1 MTITYTY
8 THTANIESPTGYTTE
23 LFVDNIIIGV
33 PSILNDNSTVVNI
46 NKSENKA
53 LMLYQENDGII
64 KSHRQYVSTINKF
77 AVHDVIYMNGGL
89 ARHDY
94 AVGTTEGQ
102 AIVAKLEETW
112 ADEVSS
118 YTTNSENIVSEYT
131 ASRPPYTNNIISFYN
146 FEEPSDAIK
155 TTFNAT
161 YEQYKAWYG
170 LKFDT
175 VTESVLAKFVIP
187 EQEMERVD
195 PTVYNAVSNH
205 LPMGTVHT
213 FYARIHDKSNNVN
226 ENIDVYFLADPFF
239 VGTWCTENSY
249 VFPYDITD
257 LTIAPKLLIW
267 GCVYNTVSGEIT
279 HVKAYTREEAD

>member
-33 PSILNDNSTVVNI
+33 PSILNDNSTVVNL

-205 LPMGTVHT
+205 LPLGSYH

>member
-1 MTITYTY
+1 MAITY

-23 LFVDNIIIGV
+23 LFVDNIRLEI
-33 PSILNDNSTVVNI
+33 PSILNDNSTVNL

-53 LMLYQENDGII
+53 LIVYQENLGII
-64 KSHRQYVSTINKF
+64 KSQLEYIGTVTESAAR
-77 AVHDVIYMNGGL
+77 DDIYMNGVL

-94 AVGTTEGQ
+94 AVGTTQGQ

-118 YTTNSENIVSEYT
+118 YTTHSKNSVAEYLIL
-131 ASRPPYTNNIISFYN
+131 RPPYTNNTISFYN

-161 YEQYKAWYG
+161 YEQYNHWYG

-205 LPMGTVHT
+205 LPISSYH

-226 ENIDVYFLADPFF
+226 ENIDVYFMADPVF
-239 VGTWCTENSY
+239 VGAWCTENSY
-249 VFPYDITD
+249 IFPYDITD

>member
-1 MTITYTY
+1 MTITY

-23 LFVDNIIIGV
+23 LFVDNIRIET

-53 LMLYQENDGII
+53 LMLYQENLGII
-64 KSHRQYVSTINKF
+64 KSQLEYVNTVTD
-77 AVHDVIYMNGGL
+77 AHDVTYMNGGL

-112 ADEVSS
+112 PDEVSS
-118 YTTNSENIVSEYT
+118 YTTHSKNLVAEYLIL
-131 ASRPPYTNNIISFYN
+131 RPPYTNNTISFYN

-161 YEQYKAWYG
+161 YEQYKPWYG

-187 EQEMERVD
+187 AQEMERVD
-195 PTVYNAVSNH
+195 PTVYTAVSNH
-205 LPMGTVHT
+205 LPISSYH

-226 ENIDVYFLADPFF
+226 ENIDVYFMADPVF
-239 VGTWCTENSY
+239 VGAWCTENSY
-249 VFPYDITD
+249 IFPYDITD

>member
-1 MTITYTY
+1 MAITY

-23 LFVDNIIIGV
+23 LFVDNIRLEI
-33 PSILNDNSTVVNI
+33 PSILNDNSTVNL

-53 LMLYQENDGII
+53 LIMYQENLGII
-64 KSHRQYVSTINKF
+64 KSQLEYIGTVTESAAR
-77 AVHDVIYMNGGL
+77 DDIYMNGVL

-94 AVGTTEGQ
+94 AVGTTQGQ

-118 YTTNSENIVSEYT
+118 YTTHSKNLVAEYP
-131 ASRPPYTNNIISFYN
+131 ANRPPYVNDSISFYN

-187 EQEMERVD
+187 AKEMERVD

-205 LPMGTVHT
+205 LPISSYH
-213 FYARIHDKSNNVN
+213 FYARNNVN
-226 ENIDVYFLADPFF
+226 ENIDVYFMADPVF
-239 VGTWCTENSY
+239 VGAWCTENSY
-249 VFPYDITD
+249 IFPYDITD

>member
-1 MTITYTY
+1 MAITY

-23 LFVDNIIIGV
+23 LFVDNIRLEI
-33 PSILNDNSTVVNI
+33 PSILNDNSTVNL

-53 LMLYQENDGII
+53 LIMYQENLGII
-64 KSHRQYVSTINKF
+64 KSQLEYIGTVTESAAR
-77 AVHDVIYMNGGL
+77 DDIYMNGVL

-94 AVGTTEGQ
+94 AVGTTQGQ

-118 YTTNSENIVSEYT
+118 YTTHSKNLVAEYP
-131 ASRPPYTNNIISFYN
+131 ANRPPYVNDSISFYN

-161 YEQYKAWYG
+161 YEQYNHWYG

-205 LPMGTVHT
+205 LPISSYH

-226 ENIDVYFLADPFF
+226 ENIDVYFMADPVF
-239 VGTWCTENSY
+239 VGAWCTENSY
-249 VFPYDITD
+249 IFPYDITD

>member
-1 MTITYTY
+1 
-8 THTANIESPTGYTTE
+8 
-23 LFVDNIIIGV
+23 
-33 PSILNDNSTVVNI
+33 
-46 NKSENKA
+46 
-53 LMLYQENDGII
+53 
-64 KSHRQYVSTINKF
+64 
-77 AVHDVIYMNGGL
+77 
-89 ARHDY
+89 
-94 AVGTTEGQ
+94 VGTTEGQ

-161 YEQYKAWYG
+161 YEQYNHWYG

-187 EQEMERVD
+187 AKEMERVD
-195 PTVYNAVSNH
+195 PTVYTAVSNH
-205 LPMGTVHT
+205 LPISSYH

-226 ENIDVYFLADPFF
+226 ENIDVYFMADPVF
-239 VGTWCTENSY
+239 VGAWCTENSY
-249 VFPYDITD
+249 IFPYDITD

-279 HVKAYTREEAD
+279 HVKAYTREESD

>member
-1 MTITYTY
+1 MTITY

-23 LFVDNIIIGV
+23 LFVDNIRLEI
-33 PSILNDNSTVVNI
+33 PSILNDNSTVNL

-53 LMLYQENDGII
+53 LIMYQENLGII
-64 KSHRQYVSTINKF
+64 KSQLEYLNTVTD
-77 AVHDVIYMNGGL
+77 AHDVTYMNGGL

-112 ADEVSS
+112 PDEVSS
-118 YTTNSENIVSEYT
+118 YTTYSKNLVAEYLIL
-131 ASRPPYTNNIISFYN
+131 RPPYTNNTISFYN

-161 YEQYKAWYG
+161 YEQYKPWYG

-187 EQEMERVD
+187 AKEMERVD

-205 LPMGTVHT
+205 LPISSYH

-226 ENIDVYFLADPFF
+226 ENIDVYFMADPVF
-239 VGTWCTENSY
+239 VGAWCTENSY
-249 VFPYDITD
+249 IFPYDITD

>member
-1 MTITYTY
+1 MTITY

-23 LFVDNIIIGV
+23 LFVDNIRIET
-33 PSILNDNSTVVNI
+33 PSILNDNSTVNL

-53 LMLYQENDGII
+53 LIMYQENLGII
-64 KSHRQYVSTINKF
+64 KSQLEYVNTVTESD
-77 AVHDVIYMNGGL
+77 AHDVTYMNGGL

-112 ADEVSS
+112 PDEVSS
-118 YTTNSENIVSEYT
+118 YTTHSKNLVAEYLIL
-131 ASRPPYTNNIISFYN
+131 RPPYTNNTISFYN

-161 YEQYKAWYG
+161 YEQYNPWYG

-187 EQEMERVD
+187 AQEMERVD
-195 PTVYNAVSNH
+195 PTVYTAVSNH
-205 LPMGTVHT
+205 LPISSYH

-226 ENIDVYFLADPFF
+226 ENIDVYFMADPVF
-239 VGTWCTENSY
+239 VGAWCTENSY
-249 VFPYDITD
+249 IFPYDITD

>member
-1 MTITYTY
+1 MAITY

-23 LFVDNIIIGV
+23 LFVDNIRLEI
-33 PSILNDNSTVVNI
+33 PSILNDNSTVNL

-53 LMLYQENDGII
+53 LITYQENLGII
-64 KSHRQYVSTINKF
+64 KSQLEYIGTVTESAAR
-77 AVHDVIYMNGGL
+77 DDIYMNGVL

-94 AVGTTEGQ
+94 AVGTTQGQ

-118 YTTNSENIVSEYT
+118 YTTHSKNLVAEYP
-131 ASRPPYTNNIISFYN
+131 ANRPPYVNDSISFYN

-161 YEQYKAWYG
+161 YEQYNHWYG

-187 EQEMERVD
+187 AKEMERVD

-205 LPMGTVHT
+205 LPISSYH

-226 ENIDVYFLADPFF
+226 ENIDVYFMADPVF
-239 VGTWCTENSY
+239 VGAWCTENSY
-249 VFPYDITD
+249 IFPYDITD